1 MATYIKVN
9 NTEYP
14 AEINGN
20 PKDRSWGGR
29 DTKTVTLTMSHDE
42 AAALLPD
49 NTPWSIVLRETVD
62 VLDEQDQP
70 TGETKEVVNEY
81 DNSAYSLAGDI
92 TDHRD
97 GTVSIKMGK
106 PTEAENAVGAVVALT
121 GEVVTMARA
130 AELRPVI
137 EQAITSLSDGEAA
150 KSPELFPRWADHI
163 GETVKPGDRRSDED
177 ADGVLRVYKV
187 REGQGHTTQ
196 ADWAPH
202 LTPALWVVVDVTH
215 AGTQDDPIPAAR
227 GMEYTYGL
235 YYLDSEDGKT
245 YKCERVGEADGGKIV
260 LQYLPHELVGNY
272 FTAV

>member
-14 AEINGN
+14 ATINGVYN
-20 PKDRSWGGR
+20 DRTWDGR
-29 DTKTVTLTMSHDE
+29 DAKTITLTMTHD
-42 AAALLPD
+42 AVAALLPD
-49 NTPWSIVLRETVD
+49 NTPWSIVQRETVD
-62 VLDEQDQP
+62 VLDEQGQP

-81 DNSAYSLAGDI
+81 DNSEYSLAGDI

-97 GTVSIKMGK
+97 GTVTVKMGK
-106 PTEAENAVGAVVALT
+106 PTETESAKATVTALA
-121 GEVVTMARA
+121 GEPVTYARA
-130 AELRPVI
+130 VELRPII
-137 EQAITSLSDGEAA
+137 EQATVSLSDGEAA
-150 KSPELFPRWADHI
+150 SVPELITAWAYPVAYA
-163 GETVKPGDRRSDED
+163 EGDRRSY
-177 ADGVLRVYKV
+177 GGKVYKC
-187 REGQGHTTQ
+187 RQAHTSQT
-196 ADWAPH
+196 DWNPAAM
-202 LTPALWVVVDVTH
+202 PALWVVIDVTH

-245 YKCERVGEADGGKIV
+245 YKCERTGEAAGGKIV